1 MPTTSDPIQ
10 LDEADRAVL
19 GAAKARMDE
28 KMARLRDVVPCI
40 IDMSGREA
48 TLAAAHGHTLDDKK
62 ALYRLARDFGFT
74 DFGLPSFFDFPSVS
88 DQFLDFLIEEGID
101 LDSFFT
107 TLAVEPPVDGHAV
120 APNRTV
126 EAIERAGIAN
136 LILMIEIRPA
146 TLATIGRS
154 ADEAMGDLDRY
165 VRHFR
170 ARLPAESARTGRIHV
185 RVADPFDAFD
195 EDPESVMRA
204 FKRLGALPISGI
216 LFEDVR
222 GTRFT
227 FESNEIIRLA
237 RHYNPV
243 PRKILVHPHSGNGLE
258 DAATIEA
265 ILAGADGLWSG
276 FTPQAAQGAH
286 GSVMMFLAN
295 LLRAGNPHVREM
307 YRIGTL
313 TETAEAMWQIHD
325 RGPIPPTQPVVGA
338 RAYRYVDQYFE
349 QTDLP
354 RDLDP
359 TLIGRKPGY
368 EITPAWAPNYVIGK
382 RLEELGYGDEVAGN
396 DALHRMMRILM
407 NRAQTEGKHIRF
419 DDPDEL
425 AKLVAWAEEE
435 QRTTNLDLGSAP
447 ATNVLASRYR

>member
-1 MPTTSDPIQ
+1 MVRTSEAIA
-10 LDEADRAVL
+10 LDDGDRAVL

-28 KMARLRDVVPCI
+28 QTARLRDVVPCI

-48 TLAAAHGHTLDDKK
+48 TLAAAHGHTLEDKK

-88 DQFLDFLIEEGID
+88 DQFLDFLVEEGID
-101 LDSFFT
+101 LDSFFA
-107 TLAVEPPVDGHAV
+107 TLAVEPPVDGHEI

-126 EAIERAGIAN
+126 EAIERTGISN

-146 TLATIGRS
+146 TLAMLGRS
-154 ADEAMGDLDRY
+154 ADEAMTDLARY
-165 VRHFR
+165 VRHYR
-170 ARLPAESARTGRIHV
+170 ERLPAESARAGRIHV

-195 EDPESVMRA
+195 EDPEGVMRT
-204 FKRLGALPISGI
+204 FKHLGALPISGI

-222 GTRFT
+222 GSRFT

-258 DAATIEA
+258 DAATVEA

-286 GSVMMFLAN
+286 GSVMMFLSN
-295 LLRAGNPHVREM
+295 LLRAGNLHVREM
-307 YRIGTL
+307 YRVGTL
-313 TETAEAMWQIHD
+313 AETAEAMWRIHD
-325 RGPIPPTQPVVGA
+325 RGPVPPTQPVVGE

-354 RDLDP
+354 GDLDP
-359 TLIGRKPGY
+359 ALIGREPGY
-368 EITPAWAPNYVIGK
+368 EIMPAWAPNYVIGK
-382 RLEELGYGDEVAGN
+382 RLAELGYGDEVAGN
-396 DALHRMMRILM
+396 DALLRMMRILM

-419 DDPDEL
+419 DDPEEL
-425 AKLVAWAEEE
+425 AKLVEWAEEE
-435 QRTTNLDLGSAP
+435 RRATNLDLEGAP
-447 ATNVLASRYR
+447 TTNVLASRYR